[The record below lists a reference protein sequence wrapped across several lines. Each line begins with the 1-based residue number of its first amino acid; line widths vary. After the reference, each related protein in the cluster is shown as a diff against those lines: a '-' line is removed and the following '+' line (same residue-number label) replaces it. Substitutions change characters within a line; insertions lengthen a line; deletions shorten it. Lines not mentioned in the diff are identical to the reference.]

1 MWGSVASAAGSFR
14 RSARR
19 PATGR
24 KPGGSPAPPSP
35 KSPPTV
41 GVGRVAP
48 PRCARTIG
56 RPRRSIARTVS
67 RGASVRRAGD
77 AARGH
82 GVARRRS
89 KRPSRDRRSR
99 AAGVA
104 AGHGPARAPFRKGR
118 WFAPPRTRWVPR
130 RAGRLARPGRPG
142 PRGNGYA
149 FAQAIEAPTGP
160 ATSRS
165 ADPGVRYRIGSSAS
179 AARLRD
185 LSITGVAAG
194 AAANAFRRT
203 RRSLTAEPAPHL
215 QRHAEARS
223 FASTRRGRRSAT
235 GAPETPAG
243 HGPASGGSRERSLSA
258 DRAGG
263 ATGPRRDGRRRERP
277 ATG

>member
-1 MWGSVASAAGSFR
+1 MWGSVASGAGSFR
-14 RSARR
+14 RTARR

-104 AGHGPARAPFRKGR
+104 AGHGPARALSQGALVRSAENPMGTPPGGSARPAGPTWSSRERIRLRAGDRSPDRAGNLPIGR
-118 WFAPPRTRWVPR
+118 SGGSIPDRLVRLSGEASRSLDHRRRRRGGRERLPAHAAFAYR
-130 RAGRLARPGRPG
+130 RAGASPPTSRRGPIVRLDPPREKVGDRRSRDPGR
-142 PRGNGYA
+142 
-149 FAQAIEAPTGP
+149 
-160 ATSRS
+160 SR
-165 ADPGVRYRIGSSAS
+165 
-179 AARLRD
+179 AR
-185 LSITGVAAG
+185 
-194 AAANAFRRT
+194 FRRIPG
-203 RRSLTAEPAPHL
+203 AEP
-215 QRHAEARS
+215 
-223 FASTRRGRRSAT
+223 
-235 GAPETPAG
+235 
-243 HGPASGGSRERSLSA
+243 
-258 DRAGG
+258 
-263 ATGPRRDGRRRERP
+263 
-277 ATG
+277 